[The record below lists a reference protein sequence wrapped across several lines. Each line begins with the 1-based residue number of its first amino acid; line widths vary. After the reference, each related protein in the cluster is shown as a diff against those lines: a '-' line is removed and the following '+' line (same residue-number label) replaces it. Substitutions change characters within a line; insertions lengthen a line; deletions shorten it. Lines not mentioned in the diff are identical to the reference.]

1 MIQSALKP
9 CKYSMVCNVFRI
21 VDFGSFW
28 GKPNYEVA
36 FALVNTTRNFVFV
49 QPYPTL
55 HSVLSLV
62 TVRFFDENYLLSL
75 LQYGLFSREGRYA
88 DNGLCY
94 FTYIDKVLMQT
105 QVIC

>member
-1 MIQSALKP
+1 MSLGLLILVRFGESPITKWCLLSSIQQ
-9 CKYSMVCNVFRI
+9 
-21 VDFGSFW
+21 
-28 GKPNYEVA
+28 EVL
-36 FALVNTTRNFVFV
+36 FLFILIL
-49 QPYPTL
+49 PL

-62 TVRFFDENYLLSL
+62 TVRFFDKNYLLSL

>member
-9 CKYSMVCNVFRI
+9 CKYSVVCNVFRI

-28 GKPNYEVA
+28 GKPNYEVV

-49 QPYPTL
+49 HPYPTFAFGF
-55 HSVLSLV
+55 SLV
-62 TVRFFDENYLLSL
+62 TVRFFDKNYLLSL

>member
-1 MIQSALKP
+1 
-9 CKYSMVCNVFRI
+9 MVCNVFRI

-62 TVRFFDENYLLSL
+62 TVRFLMKIICSHCYNMVCFLGRADMQIMVYATLHISIKYLCKLK
-75 LQYGLFSREGRYA
+75 LFVNSG
-88 DNGLCY
+88 
-94 FTYIDKVLMQT
+94 
-105 QVIC
+105 

>member
-1 MIQSALKP
+1 MSLGLLILVRFGESPITKWRLLSSIQQEIL
-9 CKYSMVCNVFRI
+9 FFFI
-21 VDFGSFW
+21 
-28 GKPNYEVA
+28 
-36 FALVNTTRNFVFV
+36 
-49 QPYPTL
+49 PTL
-55 HSVLSLV
+55 YSVLSLV

-75 LQYGLFSREGRYA
+75 LQYGLFPREGRYA

>member
-1 MIQSALKP
+1 
-9 CKYSMVCNVFRI
+9 MVCNVFRI

-28 GKPNYEVA
+28 ESPITKWRL
-36 FALVNTTRNFVFV
+36 LVNTTRNFVFV
-49 QPYPTL
+49 HPYPTL

-75 LQYGLFSREGRYA
+75 LQYGLFPREGRYA

-94 FTYIDKVLMQT
+94 LHISIKYLCKLKLFVNSG
-105 QVIC
+105 

>member
-1 MIQSALKP
+1 
-9 CKYSMVCNVFRI
+9 MVCNVFRI

-62 TVRFFDENYLLSL
+62 TVRFFDEN
-75 LQYGLFSREGRYA
+75 
-88 DNGLCY
+88 
-94 FTYIDKVLMQT
+94 
-105 QVIC
+105 

>member
-1 MIQSALKP
+1 
-9 CKYSMVCNVFRI
+9 MVCNVFRI

-36 FALVNTTRNFVFV
+36 FTLVNTTRNFVFV
-49 QPYPTL
+49 HPYPAL
-55 HSVLSLV
+55 HSVFSLV

-75 LQYGLFSREGRYA
+75 LQYGLLGRA
-88 DNGLCY
+88 EMQHNGLCY
-94 FTYIDKVLMQT
+94 LTYIDKVLMQT